1 MSTNGRPPDSVGG
14 RLNFTPALFAGS
26 YTLSLAASALATAK
40 FVESFGQRLLL
51 PQSPCDAL
59 WFLGPGFVA
68 MSFVEFIPALRR
80 ECNRR
85 LTRTGRPLLWVAGT
99 AAVFGSMAGASITGI
114 RVLADPGLVLVLT
127 LLASITGVLAAVGWI
142 FNCATRARPP
152 DPDYDDRHGA

>member
-1 MSTNGRPPDSVGG
+1 MSANGRPPDSVGG

-26 YTLSLAASALATAK
+26 TPGACRVRTREGSSSSRSASLP
-40 FVESFGQRLLL
+40 L

-59 WFLGPGFVA
+59 WFLGPGCLA

-80 ECNRR
+80 EWNRR

-99 AAVFGSMAGASITGI
+99 AAVFGSIAGASITGI
-114 RVLADPGLVLVLT
+114 RFLATPGPVLALT
-127 LLASITGVLAAVGWI
+127 LVASIAGVLAAVGWI
-142 FNCATRARPP
+142 FKSGPRARPP